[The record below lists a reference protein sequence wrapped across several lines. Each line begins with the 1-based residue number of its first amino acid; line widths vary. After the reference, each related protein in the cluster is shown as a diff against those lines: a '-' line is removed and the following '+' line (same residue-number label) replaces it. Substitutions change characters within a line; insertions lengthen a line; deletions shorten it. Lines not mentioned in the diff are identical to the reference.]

1 MRIEFLGTGG
11 YHPNERRHTA
21 CVMLPET
28 GIVFDA
34 GTGFFRVPQRLE
46 TGGLE
51 LFLSHAHLDHIV
63 GLTYPMLPM
72 MTGRIQHIRIHAT
85 QATLTAVEDHLF
97 AAALFPL
104 KPDFEYVELT
114 GEVVVP
120 GGGVLQHTALLHPG
134 GSTGFRIDWPDRSL
148 AYITDTT
155 AGDGGVS
162 SDFVRG
168 VDLLVHECNFPD
180 DMHEW
185 AAKTGHSHTTPVA
198 ELARDASVGRLILLH
213 VDPQHPGD
221 DPIGIERA
229 KAIFP
234 NVEVAEDLWTI
245 DF

>member
-21 CVMLPET
+21 CVMLPEI

-46 TGGLE
+46 TSGLDI
-51 LFLSHAHLDHIV
+51 FVSHAHLDHIV
-63 GLTYPMLPM
+63 GLTYPLVSMASGQLKCL
-72 MTGRIQHIRIHAT
+72 RIHGT
-85 QATLTAVEDHLF
+85 TATLEAVQEHLF
-97 AAALFPL
+97 SAALFPL

-114 GEVVVP
+114 DEVTVP
-120 GGGVLQHTALLHPG
+120 SEGVLRHTALKHPG
-134 GSTGFRIDWPDRSL
+134 GSTGFRVDWPDRSL

-155 AGDGGVS
+155 AGDDGVS
-162 SDFVRG
+162 VDFVRG
-168 VDLLVHECNFPD
+168 VDLLVHECNFSD

-185 AAKTGHSHTTPVA
+185 AVKTGHSHTTPMA
-198 ELARDASVGRLILLH
+198 ELARDASVGRLILIH
-213 VDPQHPGD
+213 VDPERTGD
-221 DPIGIERA
+221 DPIDIERA

-234 NVEVAEDLWTI
+234 NVEVSEDLLTT